1 MKKFLFSTILSAIAL
16 MALNSNAVSLTNFG
30 PLTISWTILEQN
42 EPFTNTPTLTKTN
55 ADGKKATN
63 TVYTYKATTSSSNF
77 SGTSL
82 LGLIAESFTNI
93 TLPRGAK
100 LATDGETNIYVV
112 DSTGSND
119 LITNL
124 SEVLTVT
131 YADSLT
137 AGSADITTNKV
148 ETNTTYV
155 TNITSAITT
164 NTNLINTNV
173 YIIIDVTN
181 IMTNAMPETNMVLST
196 NIDII
201 SSTNGTNAP
210 VTNYTYVTNFTY
222 TTNINPETNIYVIGT
237 NITTYTNIDTIT
249 TATMTN
255 VTTKFT
261 YVTNLSYSTNVVP
274 VTNYIVYT
282 TNITTYTTTNTG
294 SGTATWT
301 TTSYFTLRYSDPAN
315 SNVFTYHGLASTAID
330 DNAAKNTATE
340 NFSVKSGVGS
350 GIIHGKTTLI
360 SGTMT
365 GSAKGKVSPLP
376 E

>member
-1 MKKFLFSTILSAIAL
+1 MKKFLLSTILPAIAL
-16 MALNSNAVSLTNFG
+16 MALNSNAATSLTNFG
-30 PLTISWTILEQN
+30 PLTISWTILQQN
-42 EPFTNTPTLTKTN
+42 EPLTNTLTKTN
-55 ADGKKATN
+55 AAGKKATN
-63 TVYTYKATTSSSNF
+63 TVYTYKASTSSSTF
-77 SGTSL
+77 SSISL
-82 LGLIAESFTNI
+82 LNLISNSFTNV
-93 TLPRGAK
+93 TFAKGDK
-100 LATDGETNIYVV
+100 LATDGENIYVV
-112 DSTGSND
+112 DSTGSNEV
-119 LITNL
+119 LTNL